1 MCQLLDWWMV
11 ICWEAGDFWQ
21 VWNLEQFEAGNS
33 VPFIQEKQA
42 TGPTVY
48 LWGPRLW
55 PDFLQLFKVL
65 SGAWGNWKCQCTM
78 DGVIPGD
85 HSTVQQGLSFSRL
98 SEIGLPGWCWQA
110 DYGWFKLFI
119 ETEIGKK
126 RKKNF
131 CPGLKCSRGGPGW
144 RYKFGNNL
152 SWKVMELDEIIWE
165 WV

>member
-1 MCQLLDWWMV
+1 MHMYVDIFIEKWIHVNVPVVGLVDGYMLGSGWLLTSLKFGTVWGWKQ
-11 ICWEAGDFWQ
+11 CPLHPRKAGHWP
-21 VWNLEQFEAGNS
+21 NC
-33 VPFIQEKQA
+33 VPLGSQA
-42 TGPTVY
+42 LAWLSPA
-48 LWGPRLW
+48 
-55 PDFLQLFKVL
+55 FKVL

-126 RKKNF
+126 RKKKNL
-131 CPGLKCSRGGPGW
+131 PRSQMLKGW
-144 RYKFGNNL
+144 PWL
-152 SWKVMELDEIIWE
+152 EIQIWK
-165 WV
+165 